1 MRVAALG
8 DSITAGSPGWDPS
21 PAVRAGIAAPDPRSQ
36 WPFWAERTTPGVTF
50 VNHGVNRERTD
61 QIALRLDAALS
72 GADAIV
78 LQGGINDV
86 VQGRPLDLVVAD
98 VDAMIE
104 RALRRVGTVVV
115 VDVLPWNN
123 GDDESAETILGLNAR
138 LRAVAAARGVPMLP
152 FYETLEDP
160 GRPRRMAPAWTAEGN
175 HPSVEGHRRLGEIAW
190 PAAGVGE
197 PSSLVNDDS

>member
-1 MRVAALG
+1 M
-8 DSITAGSPGWDPS
+8 
-21 PAVRAGIAAPDPRSQ
+21 
-36 WPFWAERTTPGVTF
+36 TF

-98 VDAMIE
+98 VDVMIE

-115 VDVLPWNN
+115 VDVLP
-123 GDDESAETILGLNAR
+123 GTTATTS
-138 LRAVAAARGVPMLP
+138 
-152 FYETLEDP
+152 
-160 GRPRRMAPAWTAEGN
+160 RR
-175 HPSVEGHRRLGEIAW
+175 RRSCG
-190 PAAGVGE
+190 
-197 PSSLVNDDS
+197 

>member
-1 MRVAALG
+1 
-8 DSITAGSPGWDPS
+8 
-21 PAVRAGIAAPDPRSQ
+21 
-36 WPFWAERTTPGVTF
+36 VTF

-98 VDAMIE
+98 VDVMIE

-115 VDVLPWNN
+115 VDVLP
-123 GDDESAETILGLNAR
+123 GTTATTS
-138 LRAVAAARGVPMLP
+138 
-152 FYETLEDP
+152 
-160 GRPRRMAPAWTAEGN
+160 RR
-175 HPSVEGHRRLGEIAW
+175 RRSCG
-190 PAAGVGE
+190 
-197 PSSLVNDDS
+197 

>member
-8 DSITAGSPGWDPS
+8 DSITAGTPGWDPS

-36 WPFWAERTTPGVTF
+36 WHFWAERATPGVTF

-61 QIALRLDAALS
+61 QIALRLEAALT

-98 VDAMIE
+98 VEAMIE
-104 RALRRVGTVVV
+104 RALRRVVTVVV

-123 GDDESAETILGLNAR
+123 GDDESAETDPVAERAAPHRRRGPRRPDAAV
-138 LRAVAAARGVPMLP
+138 LRDARGSR
-152 FYETLEDP
+152 TA
-160 GRPRRMAPAWTAEGN
+160 APD
-175 HPSVEGHRRLGEIAW
+175 
-190 PAAGVGE
+190 GVGVDRRGQPPVGRGPP
-197 PSSLVNDDS
+197 PSRRGRLDRRRSPRAI

>member
-1 MRVAALG
+1 M
-8 DSITAGSPGWDPS
+8 
-21 PAVRAGIAAPDPRSQ
+21 RAGIAAPDPRSQ
-36 WPFWAERTTPGVTF
+36 WHFWAERATPGVTF

-61 QIALRLDAALS
+61 QIALRLDAALT

-123 GDDESAETILGLNAR
+123 GDDESAEKILRLNAR
-138 LRAVAAARGVPMLP
+138 LRAVAAARGVRMLP

-160 GRPRRMAPAWTAEGN
+160 GRPRPHG
-175 HPSVEGHRRLGEIAW
+175 
-190 PAAGVGE
+190 AGVDRRGQPPVGRGPP
-197 PSSLVNDDS
+197 PSRRDRLARRGCPRTV